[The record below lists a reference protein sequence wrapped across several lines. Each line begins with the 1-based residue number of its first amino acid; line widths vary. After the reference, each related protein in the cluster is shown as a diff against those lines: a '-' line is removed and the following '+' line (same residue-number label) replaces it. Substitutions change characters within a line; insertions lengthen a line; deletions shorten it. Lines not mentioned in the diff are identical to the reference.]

1 MPQWR
6 REELR
11 ATYRHFQT
19 TYRALH
25 AQFTMLRQG
34 YCLIACAWCQR
45 RIRWVSKE
53 PSVPGEISHGI
64 CLPCAA
70 RVLTQLEASA

>member
-1 MPQWR
+1 VPQR
-6 REELR
+6 KREELR

-19 TYRALH
+19 KYHELH
-25 AQFTMLRQG
+25 VQFTTLRQG